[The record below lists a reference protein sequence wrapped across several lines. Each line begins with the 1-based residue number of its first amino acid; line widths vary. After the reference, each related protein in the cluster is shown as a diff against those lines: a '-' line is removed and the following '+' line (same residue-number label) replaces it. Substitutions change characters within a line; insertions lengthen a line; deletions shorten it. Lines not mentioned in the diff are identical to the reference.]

1 VTNIF
6 VMAEGCFASCIC
18 SDYLESTAMAATA
31 AEARLF
37 QPVLAVF
44 MCLQA
49 EAAQEVSYTLS
60 GNSVVKRPVHLSFNI
75 CCMSDA
81 HFLFSA
87 AQMAH

>member
-1 VTNIF
+1 
-6 VMAEGCFASCIC
+6 MAEGCFASCIC

-49 EAAQEVSYTLS
+49 EAAEEVSCALS
-60 GNSVVKRPVHLSFNI
+60 QNSVLKCPVHLTCNI
-75 CCMSDA
+75 CCMSNA
-81 HFLFSA
+81 HCLFSA